1 MKSRVIAAA
10 LFLLAAIPA
19 ASQDFLSADGPLKD
33 LKKRVGIEQR
43 LNEQIPLDLVFTDE
57 DGRRLPLRRFF
68 HGKPVIFVPVYFDC
82 PMLCTMVLDGV
93 TNTLTNL
100 RFSAGHEFEVV
111 TFSFDPKDTPAK
123 AHAKKDTYV
132 KRYGRPGASGGWH
145 FLTGDEASIKKLT
158 DALGFR
164 YEYDPKTQQYA
175 HGAAIMVAT
184 PDGKVS
190 RYFYGIGYD
199 AKDLRL
205 GLVDA
210 SQNRIGS
217 LSDQIML
224 LCYSYDA
231 GTGKYAVMAMGAVR
245 IGGVVTLLIVGGFIT
260 FMLLHERKRRMRKH
274 ESQS

>member
-1 MKSRVIAAA
+1 MKSRIIATA

-19 ASQDFLSADGPLKD
+19 ASQDFLSADGPLGAM
-33 LKKRVGIEQR
+33 KKRVGIEQR

-57 DGRRLPLRRFF
+57 NGRQLPLRRFF

-82 PMLCTMVLDGV
+82 PMLCTMILDGV
-93 TNTLTNL
+93 TNALTNL
-100 RFSAGHEFEVV
+100 RFSAGYEFEVV

-123 AHAKKDTYV
+123 ALAKKQTYV

-175 HGAAIMVAT
+175 HGAAIMFAT

-231 GTGKYAVMAMGAVR
+231 GSGKYAVMAMGVVR
-245 IGGVVTLLIVGGFIT
+245 IGGVLTLLIVAGLIT
-260 FMLLHERKRRMRKH
+260 FMLLHERNRRLRKD

>member
-1 MKSRVIAAA
+1 MKNRI
-10 LFLLAAIPA
+10 LLAALLLLTALPA
-19 ASQDFLSADGPLKD
+19 AAQDFLSAEGPLGAM
-33 LKKRVGIEQR
+33 KKRVGIEQR
-43 LNEQIPLDLVFTDE
+43 LDEQIPLDLVFTDE
-57 DGRRLPLRRFF
+57 DGRKLPLRRFF
-68 HGKPVIFVPVYFDC
+68 NGKPVIFVPVYFDC
-82 PMLCTMVLDGV
+82 PMLCGMILDGV
-93 TNTLTNL
+93 TNSLTNL

-123 AHAKKDTYV
+123 ALAKKNTYV
-132 KRYGRPGASGGWH
+132 KRYGRPGASDGWH
-145 FLTGDEASIKKLT
+145 FLTGDQESITKLT

-164 YEYDPKTQQYA
+164 YEYDPKTRQYA

-231 GTGKYAVMAMGAVR
+231 GAGKYAVMAMGVVR
-245 IGGVVTLLIVGGFIT
+245 ISGAITLLLVAGMIAF
-260 FMLLHERKRRMRKH
+260 LLLRERNRRLRKD